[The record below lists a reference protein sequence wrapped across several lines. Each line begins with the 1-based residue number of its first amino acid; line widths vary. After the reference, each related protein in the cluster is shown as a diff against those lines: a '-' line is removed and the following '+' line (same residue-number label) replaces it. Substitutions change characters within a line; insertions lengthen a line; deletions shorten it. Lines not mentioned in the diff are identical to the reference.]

1 MCFGA
6 YKMSIFGV
14 KRKHVDTSALRQEI
28 SNIKSQTLSQINNL
42 NNGHTEL
49 QNIYTELQNRV
60 SEINIDH
67 RLLGKKVEIIPDRKI
82 ISIFAES
89 KGTLQNDEVFSFG
102 NGGKEVGVGYV
113 MNFPGQILGIGLSS
127 ARLGGDV
134 SVVVSIDGN
143 HQTGYGITL
152 GSASRGYYNFD
163 KPLRVEAGD
172 EINFVCEISNN
183 TCVNTVASMIIELF
197 I

>member
-1 MCFGA
+1 
-6 YKMSIFGV
+6 
-14 KRKHVDTSALRQEI
+14 
-28 SNIKSQTLSQINNL
+28 
-42 NNGHTEL
+42 
-49 QNIYTELQNRV
+49 
-60 SEINIDH
+60 
-67 RLLGKKVEIIPDRKI
+67 
-82 ISIFAES
+82 
-89 KGTLQNDEVFSFG
+89 
-102 NGGKEVGVGYV
+102 

-127 ARLGGDV
+127 KRLGGDV

-163 KPLRVEAGD
+163 KPLKVEAGD
-172 EINFVCEISNN
+172 AINFVCKSNNN